1 MLPKLA
7 LPDVM
12 LELIAAKPEQ
22 SPHPKRDRRDLPH
35 NRLEEVHGRLDKI
48 HNLLHDSA
56 NPTQPRPARRANVFR
71 NCHIYPFTSLFSLH
85 EQPSNESH
93 DQTGIPFPSP
103 MSVSAR
109 EDGPACA
116 H

>member
-71 NCHIYPFTSLFSLH
+71 NCHIYPFISLFSLP

-93 DQTGIPFPSP
+93 DQTEIPFLHLLRAIASCDRPL
-103 MSVSAR
+103 
-109 EDGPACA
+109 
-116 H
+116 